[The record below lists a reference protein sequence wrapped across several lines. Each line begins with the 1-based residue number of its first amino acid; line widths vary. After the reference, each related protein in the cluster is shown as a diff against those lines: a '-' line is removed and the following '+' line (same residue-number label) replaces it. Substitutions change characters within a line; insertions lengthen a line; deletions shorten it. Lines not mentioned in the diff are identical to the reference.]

1 MKWTSVI
8 IIHSIPPRKAC
19 SPQNNQTRQ
28 PAKSTVICLQLTIAW
43 PSTRNLPHPTSLRLT
58 HFLSHSPHFVLLL
71 NYFSF
76 STLLLGCC
84 LSGRGVLLFSF
95 WLCGFSRDIS
105 LKWHKMVVLLFW
117 MTDFLWHTWHLS
129 AFTCEIQVNTRG
141 VWKSKNKST
150 PGKDTPNSGA
160 VCSLGRSRV
169 EREVKQP
176 RLQPSNFHISRS
188 VPIISEWKTA
198 VYQLIVCF
206 ADCGFGR
213 RMRFPLLCFLYF
225 PQYQNLLEGKSTEY

>member
-28 PAKSTVICLQLTIAW
+28 PAKSTVIWLQLTIAW
-43 PSTRNLPHPTSLRLT
+43 PSTRNLPHPASLRLN
-58 HFLSHSPHFVLLL
+58 HFLAHSPHFVVLL

-95 WLCGFSRDIS
+95 WLCVFSRDIS

-117 MTDFLWHTWHLS
+117 MTDFLWHTWH
-129 AFTCEIQVNTRG
+129 TCQHSLVRYKWTLEGFERVKISRRQGRTPQTQVLFVPWD
-141 VWKSKNKST
+141 VWELK
-150 PGKDTPNSGA
+150 GKWNNLI
-160 VCSLGRSRV
+160 CSL
-169 EREVKQP
+169 P
-176 RLQPSNFHISRS
+176 IS
-188 VPIISEWKTA
+188 IF
-198 VYQLIVCF
+198 LF
-206 ADCGFGR
+206 LF
-213 RMRFPLLCFLYF
+213 LL
-225 PQYQNLLEGKSTEY
+225 YQNEKQLFISS